1 MPNIYTEN
9 CRSSERSRDLT
20 TISTQM
26 THHWQHEHQ
35 YQLNSSSRSF
45 AFSFCC
51 AFFPSPTPVVVVF
64 LFFWEFGDCWS
75 RLPRTSKRYY
85 QCAAAALVG
94 HVNFC
99 CCFPPP
105 LSLPP
110 PLCHSFSCSLTCH
123 KPQVKKKKHFRIL
136 FVFHFVTIKQI
147 INVKKQ
153 FMASAKLL
161 PKLKP
166 LAAATAT
173 ATAIATFI
181 DPL

>member
-1 MPNIYTEN
+1 MNIN
-9 CRSSERSRDLT
+9 INS
-20 TISTQM
+20 
-26 THHWQHEHQ
+26 THHHAVSHLVFVVLFSPLQPP
-35 YQLNSSSRSF
+35 LLLSF
-45 AFSFCC
+45 F
-51 AFFPSPTPVVVVF
+51 
-64 LFFWEFGDCWS
+64 FFWEFGDCWS
-75 RLPRTSKRYY
+75 RLPRTSKWYY

-99 CCFPPP
+99 CCSPP
-105 LSLPP
+105 LPPSLPP

-123 KPQVKKKKHFRIL
+123 KPQVKKSKKHFRIL

-166 LAAATAT
+166 LATAT